1 MYNKLENK
9 QNNISYELL
18 SITFFRVIYEHTKN
32 RYQLLFSINDLKT
45 VSFD

>member
-18 SITFFRVIYEHTKN
+18 SVSFFRFTEIHKHTKK
-32 RYQLLFSINDLKT
+32 SDINFYFE
-45 VSFD
+45 SMI

>member
-18 SITFFRVIYEHTKN
+18 SITFFRVTEIYEHTK
-32 RYQLLFSINDLKT
+32 K
-45 VSFD
+45 